1 MPTPAQE
8 KTYARLAIAVAEKY
22 KNKIRQRAQLEWF
35 GWENGFEKQLDFPE
49 YARHRTLAPWGFF
62 NAKPPSLEGAFVGS
76 CLTQNEEDE
85 TVQDFN
91 LVIDLPQL
99 TFQCELAKEFR
110 EDLLFQSNEINEEEV
125 MVTKINEDYPF
136 CKYYIDSFKNP
147 PLPLDRDRPLEW
159 CTEGTD
165 ANGEPN
171 GECIERPIIAPTCT
185 PTFEVS
191 VSRFTQKYPSPVPI
205 STLGQSTDQEP
216 GLETDQE
223 PALGTDQEPAL
234 EVTGSVALTFSF
246 NLSDFAFDDNRAQAS
261 INSTPNGSFQS
272 GTYYVFEGFQQYEVG
287 NIIVYASLSDFYD
300 VETLTPKQTTSLPDF
315 APLTWNLPENELTSG
330 EPITHNIQEVVY
342 SGNFMSNKGAGA
354 KEQFDKLVSD
364 CVKFRE
370 PISPTEEKGTFTIR
384 DKQGQVLFQ
393 TPIYGKQL
401 VPVQNLNL
409 TYTIKR
415 FNWEPPEPPAE
426 EDPDLID

>member
-8 KTYARLAIAVAEKY
+8 KAYARLAIAVAEKY

-62 NAKPPSLEGAFVGS
+62 NAKPPSLGGAFVGS
-76 CLTQNEEDE
+76 CSTQNEEDE
-85 TVQDFN
+85 TLQDFN

-99 TFQCELAKEFR
+99 TFQCELVKEFR
-110 EDLLFQSNEINEEEV
+110 EDLLFQSNEINEEEIL
-125 MVTKINEDYPF
+125 VTKPNLDYPF
-136 CKYYIDSFKNP
+136 CKYYIDPFKNA

-165 ANGEPN
+165 ENGEPN
-171 GECIERPIIAPTCT
+171 GQCLERPIIAPTCT
-185 PTFEVS
+185 PIFQVL
-191 VSRFTQKYPSPVPI
+191 VSRFTQKYPSPVPA
-205 STLGQSTDQEP
+205 STIGQTTDQEP

-223 PALGTDQEPAL
+223 PTLD
-234 EVTGSVALTFSF
+234 VTGSVGLTFSV
-246 NLSDFAFDDNRAQAS
+246 NLSDFAFDDTRAQAS

-287 NIIVYASLSDFYD
+287 NITVQAGLSDFYD
-300 VETLTPKQTTSLPDF
+300 VETLTPKETTSLPDF
-315 APLTWNLPENELTSG
+315 APLKWNLPENELTSG
-330 EPITHNIQEVVY
+330 DEITHNIQDVVY
-342 SGNFMSNKGAGA
+342 SGDFMSNKGAGA
-354 KEQFDKLVSD
+354 KEEFDKLVSD
-364 CVKFRE
+364 CVQLRE

-384 DKQGQVLFQ
+384 DKEGQILFE
-393 TPIYGKQL
+393 TAIYGKQL
-401 VPVQNLNL
+401 VPIQNLDL

-415 FNWEPPEPPAE
+415 FNWEPPPEPPPE